1 MALRTAEA
9 TTVLVVDDDRRMLAA
24 CREILETGGYR
35 VLMARDGPEAIHIF
49 RIDHNSIGAVVL
61 DWVLPGMRGDE
72 ILDRLLEID
81 AQARVVLFTGY
92 PHLLDE
98 ATGRRLAP
106 KVRGFLRK
114 PFAAQQLLDTVDQAL
129 HGAQGGSSG
138 SLGGSARAVAPEQSS
153 VNVPRRRKFTMPG
166 LYDLLLLLA
175 VLAFVVAVVIYA
187 MR

>member
-1 MALRTAEA
+1 MALRKAEA
-9 TTVLVVDDDRRMLAA
+9 TTVLVVDDDIRMLAA
-24 CREILETGGYR
+24 CREILEAGEYR
-35 VLMARDGPEAIHIF
+35 VLMARDGPEAIHVF

-81 AQARVVLFTGY
+81 PQARAVLFTGY

-98 ATGRRLAP
+98 ATGRRIAP
-106 KVRGFLRK
+106 KVKGFLRK
-114 PFAAQQLLDTVDQAL
+114 PFTAQQFLDAVDQAL
-129 HGAQGGSSG
+129 HGAKGGSSG
-138 SLGGSARAVAPEQSS
+138 SLGRIAEAVAPGRAS
-153 VNVPRRRKFTMPG
+153 VNVPHRRKFTMPG

-187 MR
+187 VR

>member
-1 MALRTAEA
+1 MALRTAAA
-9 TTVLVVDDDRRMLAA
+9 TTVLVVDDDRRMLAG
-24 CREILETGGYR
+24 CREILEASGYR

-81 AQARVVLFTGY
+81 PQARVVFFTGY
-92 PHLLDE
+92 PHLMDE
-98 ATGRRLAP
+98 AIGRRLGP
-106 KVRGFLRK
+106 KVRGFLKK
-114 PFAAQQLLDTVDQAL
+114 PFNAQQLLDAVELAL
-129 HGAQGGSSG
+129 HGAGGGSRGSG
-138 SLGGSARAVAPEQSS
+138 GVGGAVAPGGTS
-153 VNVPRRRKFTMPG
+153 VNVPRRRKFTLPG

-175 VLAFVVAVVIYA
+175 VLAFVAAVVIYA

>member
-1 MALRTAEA
+1 MALHTAGG
-9 TTVLVVDDDRRMLAA
+9 TTVLVVDDDRRMLAG
-24 CREILETGGYR
+24 CREILQAGGYR
-35 VLMARDGPEAIHIF
+35 VLVARDGPEAIHVF
-49 RIDHNSIGAVVL
+49 RIDHNSIGAVIL

-81 AQARVVLFTGY
+81 PQARVVFFSGY

-98 ATGRRLAP
+98 ATGRRLAG
-106 KVRGFLRK
+106 KVRGFLKK
-114 PFAAQQLLDTVDQAL
+114 PFTAQQLLDAVHHAL
-129 HGAQGGSSG
+129 HGAKGGSSG
-138 SLGGSARAVAPEQSS
+138 SAGGIAGAGAPGEAS
-153 VNVPRRRKFTMPG
+153 VNVPHRRKFTLPG

>member
-1 MALRTAEA
+1 MVLRTSEA
-9 TTVLVVDDDRRMLAA
+9 TTVLVVDDDIRMLAA
-24 CREILETGGYR
+24 CREILEAGEYR
-35 VLMARDGPEAIHIF
+35 VLVARDGPEAIHVF

-98 ATGRRLAP
+98 AAGRRLGP

-114 PFAAQQLLDTVDQAL
+114 PFTAQQLLDVVHQAL
-129 HGAQGGSSG
+129 HGAEGGSSG
-138 SLGGSARAVAPEQSS
+138 SLSGGAGAVAPGRAS
-153 VNVPRRRKFTMPG
+153 VNVPRGRKFALPG

>member
-1 MALRTAEA
+1 MGLRTSEA

-24 CREILETGGYR
+24 CRQILEAGGYR
-35 VLMARDGPEAIHIF
+35 VSMARDGPEAIHAF

-72 ILDRLLEID
+72 VLARLLEID
-81 AQARVVLFTGY
+81 PQARVVLFTGY
-92 PHLLDE
+92 AHLLDD
-98 ATGRRLAP
+98 ATGRRLEP

-114 PFAAQQLLDTVDQAL
+114 PFTAQQLLDTVDQAL
-129 HGAQGGSSG
+129 HGAKGRPSGGA
-138 SLGGSARAVAPEQSS
+138 GGIDGGPAPGRAGVKS
-153 VNVPRRRKFTMPG
+153 PRRRKFTLPG

-175 VLAFVVAVVIYA
+175 VLAFVAAVVIYA

>member
-1 MALRTAEA
+1 MALRAAEA
-9 TTVLVVDDDRRMLAA
+9 TTVLVVDDYIRMLAA
-24 CREILETGGYR
+24 CREILEAGGYR
-35 VLMARDGPEAIHIF
+35 VLVARDGPEAIHIF

-81 AQARVVLFTGY
+81 PQARVVLFTGY

-98 ATGRRLAP
+98 ATGRRLKP
-106 KVRGFLRK
+106 KVKGFLRK
-114 PFAAQQLLDTVDQAL
+114 PFTAEQLLDAVDQAL
-129 HGAQGGSSG
+129 HGGEGGSSG
-138 SLGGSARAVAPEQSS
+138 GAGGIAGAVGPGGAS
-153 VNVPRRRKFTMPG
+153 VNVPRRRKFTLPG